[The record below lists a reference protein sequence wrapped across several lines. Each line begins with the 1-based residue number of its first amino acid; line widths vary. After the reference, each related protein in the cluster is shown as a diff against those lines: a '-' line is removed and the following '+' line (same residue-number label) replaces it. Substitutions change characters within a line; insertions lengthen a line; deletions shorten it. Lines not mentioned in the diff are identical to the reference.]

1 MSREAFEA
9 WWKNEGLKK
18 ATAVGVACKGA
29 SGLSYEAWQAALAW
43 AYEDAARVCLDM
55 ANERPRP
62 GMGERSASI
71 RNQRAAQCH
80 DAIRERAKEVT
91 R

>member
-9 WWKNEGLKK
+9 WAARNLPGGLRLNEL
-18 ATAVGVACKGA
+18 VAH
-29 SGLSYEAWQAALAW
+29 EAWKASLAW

>member
-1 MSREAFEA
+1 MSREAFDIGAALDACHEGTA
-9 WWKNEGLKK
+9 W
-18 ATAVGVACKGA
+18 KGE
-29 SGLSYEAWQAALAW
+29 LIRKQLQAALAW

-62 GMGERSASI
+62 GMGERSASS